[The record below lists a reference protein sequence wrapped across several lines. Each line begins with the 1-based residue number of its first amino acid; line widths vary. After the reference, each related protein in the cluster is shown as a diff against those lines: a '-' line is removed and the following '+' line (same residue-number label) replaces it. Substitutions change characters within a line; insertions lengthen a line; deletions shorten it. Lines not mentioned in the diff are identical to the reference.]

1 MPIFK
6 FPDRY
11 FSFCSYNG
19 TDRCFKLN
27 IRLEIFG
34 FVKFSV
40 EILDKNKKGT
50 PNQLLKGGTHVL
62 FTSKDQYNT

>member
-27 IRLEIFG
+27 IRLEIFPY
-34 FVKFSV
+34 FLIFFSLLCKSFNDV
-40 EILDKNKKGT
+40 ILISMDK
-50 PNQLLKGGTHVL
+50 
-62 FTSKDQYNT
+62 SI